1 MPNKQQITMFQRGLG
16 ALSLHTDSTPY
27 FTLLDLLE
35 KWNKAKNL
43 TAITSYSDMIGKH
56 LLDSL
61 SIAPFVT
68 GERILDVGTGPGFP
82 GLPLALYYPNKQFH
96 LCDSNGKKIAFI
108 REAIRVLNLNN
119 VTLVNERIEQYAPP
133 ELFDCIISRA
143 FSSLSDMI
151 EKTSHLRASNGQWL
165 AMKGQL
171 HEDEL
176 TDISANFEVKAH
188 ELTVPFVEGDRHAIE
203 IN

>member
-1 MPNKQQITMFQRGLG
+1 MPNNQQITMFQKGLK
-16 ALSLHTDSTPY
+16 ALSLSADSTP
-27 FTLLDLLE
+27 FFALLDLLE

-43 TAITSYSDMIGKH
+43 TAITDYTDMIAKH

-61 SIAPFVT
+61 SVAPLIDGT
-68 GERILDVGTGPGFP
+68 NIIDVGTGAGFP
-82 GLPLALYYPNKQFH
+82 GLPLAIYYPDKQFH

-108 REAIRVLNLNN
+108 REAIRVLNLKN
-119 VTLVNERIEQYAPP
+119 VTLVNERIEQYAPSN
-133 ELFDCIISRA
+133 LFDCIVSRA

-151 EKTSHLRASNGQWL
+151 EKTSHLRADSGFWL

-176 TDISANFEVKAH
+176 AEISADFSVTIH
-188 ELTVPFVEGDRHAIE
+188 DLSVPYVEGERRAFE
-203 IN
+203 IK